1 VSICTF
7 GAGATILAHTSDA
20 ELSKEEEMT
29 VRHVL
34 HGYRRQGGVHKIM
47 CSHSLRIAALSNY
60 RAGR

>member
-34 HGYRRQGGVHKIM
+34 HGYRRQGGGHKIM